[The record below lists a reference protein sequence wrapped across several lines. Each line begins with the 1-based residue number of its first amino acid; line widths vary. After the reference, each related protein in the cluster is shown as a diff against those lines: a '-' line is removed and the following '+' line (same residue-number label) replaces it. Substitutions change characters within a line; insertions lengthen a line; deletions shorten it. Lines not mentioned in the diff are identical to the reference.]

1 MINALIIRAGIAALV
16 TGNVSVAYSDE
27 APTHALVTM
36 AAMDLSDRPQ
46 QAKPAPI
53 ASVGPLKC
61 PQRGDGGGCQVN
73 SRSGYG
79 MSDSDERCQPWAG
92 FLWARVHRSMRLR
105 AGGWRPRVFLL
116 ASVNTS
122 ERRGNNHPGI
132 EHCSMK
138 PRGADRVHDPNAR
151 TWPTEM
157 LSQPP

>member
-53 ASVGPLKC
+53 ASVGPLKSPSAATAEVAKSICAQGMEC
-61 PQRGDGGGCQVN
+61 PTVMNVASRG
-73 SRSGYG
+73 R
-79 MSDSDERCQPWAG
+79 DS
-92 FLWARVHRSMRLR
+92 LWARVHRSMRLR